1 MQTATLNITALS
13 SDAAARMLGAALEHI
28 DGIAEAR
35 ISLLRSQVEVR
46 FDDTRLDL
54 DRLQQALSQAG
65 FPNSASDT
73 ALSGQ
78 GSCCGGCCS

>member
-1 MQTATLNITALS
+1 MQTATLTITGLS
-13 SDAAARMLGAALEHI
+13 SEAAARTLGATLERI
-28 DGIAEAR
+28 DGIADAR

-46 FDDTRLDL
+46 FDDARLEL
-54 DRLQQALSQAG
+54 DQLRQALSQAG
-65 FPNSASDT
+65 FPNSTPDT